1 MFFDVGGVLATNGW
15 DHGARRRAAEEFHLE
30 WEEFEARHQQVEANF
45 DLGRVSL
52 ADYLECAV
60 FYRPRTFSREA
71 FREFMYAQ
79 SQPDSESLALVAE
92 IASGGRYLLAM
103 LNNESVELNRYRID
117 LFGLRRW
124 FTVFF
129 SSCYLGVRKPDEKI
143 YRLAIDLTQR
153 DPAECVLIDDRALN
167 VESAE
172 RAGLAAIRFE
182 SAAQLRAELSRRGL
196 I

>member
-1 MFFDVGGVLATNGW
+1 LFFDVGGVLATNGW

-92 IASGGRYLLAM
+92 IASGGRYLLAT

>member
-1 MFFDVGGVLATNGW
+1 
-15 DHGARRRAAEEFHLE
+15 
-30 WEEFEARHQQVEANF
+30 
-45 DLGRVSL
+45 
-52 ADYLECAV
+52 
-60 FYRPRTFSREA
+60 
-71 FREFMYAQ
+71 
-79 SQPDSESLALVAE
+79 E
-92 IASGGRYLLAM
+92 IASGGKYLLAT